1 MTVYPVTPVQFKK
14 VTGRPSSGER
24 GRIVVIPEVA
34 ALLPQFMAHHS
45 RKMLGIDIKD
55 GTFSEKGEMYG
66 SKAKVVKFLEKF
78 GEDLVFKKCSAVF
91 PDAAA
96 AAAKAFPHQKL
107 TTSGLDVK
115 TLFDPV
121 PVAPCFL
128 SIDYILSR
136 RISDGLMSQLED
148 NLLLLKE
155 TRKQVAKEKKRKRA
169 EDHRQAKQSN
179 EAKDVAQA
187 VLLLKQHGL
196 DVVTISKEKS

>member
-55 GTFSEKGEMYG
+55 GTFSEKGEVYG

-78 GEDLVFKKCSAVF
+78 GEDLVFKKCSAV
-91 PDAAA
+91 
-96 AAAKAFPHQKL
+96 FPHQKL